1 MTTAVL
7 VPRGG
12 DSSDIVMIHGDFGDG
27 QESWGRACDLIGR
40 RYRTLVVDRPGFG
53 VHLGPDD
60 WFSIA
65 GEASYVRGAVDKMFL
80 PSFHLVGHSYGALV
94 ALEMAIARPDGI
106 RSLHLVEPPLL
117 DLLPEQPLVQ
127 EMNRR
132 VRAIVANH
140 ATVGDEAT
148 TKAFFS
154 MIGAERAVERM
165 QGTAEWDRLCAYASR
180 FARGEPASDYP
191 RGALDRLRGDI
202 PVTLY
207 TGGRSHP
214 ALRLI
219 TAELATIID
228 RARVV
233 DVAEAGHTVQ
243 MSGQVF
249 VDALLGIVGEVD
261 RGWKARVSLPSG
273 DPTGE

>member
-1 MTTAVL
+1 MTVAVS
-7 VPRGG
+7 VRGG
-12 DSSDIVMIHGDFGDG
+12 GDVSDIVMIHGDFGDG
-27 QESWGRACDLIGR
+27 HESWGRACDLIGR
-40 RYRTLVVDRPGFG
+40 RYRTVIVDRQGFG
-53 VHLGPDD
+53 VHLAADD

-65 GEASYVRGAVDKMFL
+65 GEACYVRGAVDEMSI

-94 ALEMAIARPDGI
+94 ALELAIVRPDGV
-106 RSLHLVEPPLL
+106 RSLHLIEPPLL
-117 DLLPEQPLVQ
+117 DLLPEQPVVQ
-127 EMNRR
+127 EMNRS
-132 VRAIVANH
+132 VMAIVENH

-148 TKAFFS
+148 TNAFFS
-154 MIGAERAVERM
+154 MIGADRAIERM
-165 QGTAEWDRLCAYASR
+165 QGTAEWDRLCAYATR
-180 FARGEPASDYP
+180 FARGEPASQYP
-191 RGALDRLRGDI
+191 SSALDRLREDI

-219 TAELATIID
+219 TAELAKIID

-233 DVAEAGHTVQ
+233 DVADSGHAVH

-249 VDALLGIVGEVD
+249 VDALLGIVREID
-261 RGWKARVSLPSG
+261 RGWNERDLLPNG

>member
-1 MTTAVL
+1 MALPVR
-7 VPRGG
+7 RGE
-12 DSSDIVMIHGDFGDG
+12 DVSDIVMIHGDFGDG
-27 QESWGRACDLIGR
+27 HESWGRACDLIGR
-40 RYRTLVVDRPGFG
+40 RYRTVVVDRPGFG

-60 WFSIA
+60 WFSIV
-65 GEASYVRGAVDKMFL
+65 GEASYVRGAVDEMSL

-94 ALEMAIARPDGI
+94 ALEMAIARPDGV

-127 EMNRR
+127 EMNRC
-132 VRAIVANH
+132 VTAIVENH

-154 MIGAERAVERM
+154 MIGADRAIERM

-180 FARGEPASDYP
+180 FSRGEPASGYP
-191 RGALDRLRGDI
+191 RGALDRLPEDI
-202 PVTLY
+202 PLTLF

-219 TAELATIID
+219 TAELAKIIG

-233 DVAEAGHTVQ
+233 DVAEAGHAVQ

-249 VDALLGIVGEVD
+249 VDALLTIVGEVD
-261 RGWKARVSLPSG
+261 RGWNERVSLPSG

>member
-1 MTTAVL
+1 MTRAVPL
-7 VPRGG
+7 RRGENV
-12 DSSDIVMIHGDFGDG
+12 SQIVMIHGDFSDG
-27 QESWGRACDLIGR
+27 YESWARAFDLIPR
-40 RYRTLVVDRPGFG
+40 RYRTIVAERPGVG

-65 GEASYVRGAVDKMFL
+65 GEASYLGGALDEMSL

-94 ALEMAIARPDGI
+94 ALEVAIARPDGV
-106 RSLHLVEPPLL
+106 RSLHLIEPPLL

-132 VRAIVANH
+132 VRAIVENH
-140 ATVGDEAT
+140 ATVGDDTT

-154 MIGAERAVERM
+154 MIGADRAVERM
-165 QGTAEWDRLCAYASR
+165 QGTAEWDRLCAHASR
-180 FARGEPASDYP
+180 FARGEPASNYR
-191 RGALDRLRGDI
+191 RGKLDRLRTDI

-219 TAELATIID
+219 TAELARIID
-228 RARVV
+228 RARLV
-233 DVAEAGHTVQ
+233 DVAEAGHAVQ
-243 MSGQVF
+243 MSGAAF
-249 VDALLGIVGEVD
+249 VDALLSIVEKVD
-261 RGWKARVSLPSG
+261 RGWSERVSVPSG
-273 DPTGE
+273 DSTGE